1 MEGVEFEMS
10 QLDLYQLNQKQT
22 LPRGLTASSLCGW
35 FCGGMGVIIEGE
47 REPTRNVTIKL
58 PQWFLSLNLGE
69 SSGNSVKY
77 TPLNNSN

>member
-1 MEGVEFEMS
+1 
-10 QLDLYQLNQKQT
+10 
-22 LPRGLTASSLCGW
+22 
-35 FCGGMGVIIEGE
+35 MGVIIEGE

-58 PQWFLSLNLGE
+58 SQWFLSLNLGE